1 MVYNLDKQ
9 PNIPFRNFTLKKWLF
24 GVTNIVKNSDKSK
37 CVHIGYGI
45 AFHEKINLNL
55 VNNLARNFIIFDV
68 DNSSSSHTDNNDKY
82 TCQCKNPIKHHCVK
96 KIIIGIILYAGS
108 IIDDPMIT
116 YDEIMDK
123 IKTVPTQGTSN
134 KTIPTNFNEKK
145 VTCKRK
151 KYILLILLLN
161 TIALL
166 IFDFFDIV
174 VS

>member
-1 MVYNLDKQ
+1 M
-9 PNIPFRNFTLKKWLF
+9 
-24 GVTNIVKNSDKSK
+24 KN
-37 CVHIGYGI
+37 
-45 AFHEKINLNL
+45 
-55 VNNLARNFIIFDV
+55 
-68 DNSSSSHTDNNDKY
+68 
-82 TCQCKNPIKHHCVK
+82 
-96 KIIIGIILYAGS
+96 IIIGIILYAGS

-134 KTIPTNFNEKK
+134 KTIPTNFNDKK

-151 KYILLILLLN
+151 KNILLILLLN

>member
-1 MVYNLDKQ
+1 M
-9 PNIPFRNFTLKKWLF
+9 
-24 GVTNIVKNSDKSK
+24 
-37 CVHIGYGI
+37 
-45 AFHEKINLNL
+45 
-55 VNNLARNFIIFDV
+55 
-68 DNSSSSHTDNNDKY
+68 
-82 TCQCKNPIKHHCVK
+82 K